1 MVQMIHLSNKND
13 NHDKIKYISSNEHA
27 RSLLKHLLENNDV
40 TYDDAREYLKLK
52 DEQTKHILRG
62 IRNEISFETTF
73 KEYKLVARPQISNPY
88 ELSLNMYHFTIT
100 KNDKDFIKGSIAPV
114 QKIQKLKVTFTYNF
128 EKDLIELNDDIVQLF
143 EDAI

>member
-1 MVQMIHLSNKND
+1 MPTLKKLINQMEHND
-13 NHDKIKYISSNEHA
+13 PYIIKINEIIQQ
-27 RSLLKHLLENNDV
+27 
-40 TYDDAREYLKLK
+40 

-62 IRNEISFETTF
+62 LKNDIHFEATF

-100 KNDKDFIKGSIAPV
+100 KNDKDFIKGSITPV
-114 QKIQKLKVTFTYNF
+114 QKIQKFKVTFAYDF
-128 EKDLIELNDDIVQLF
+128 EKDLVELNDDIVQLF

>member
-1 MVQMIHLSNKND
+1 MPTLKKLINQMEHND
-13 NHDKIKYISSNEHA
+13 PYILKI
-27 RSLLKHLLENNDV
+27 NNFIQQ
-40 TYDDAREYLKLK
+40 

-114 QKIQKLKVTFTYNF
+114 QKIQKLNVTFTYNF

>member
-1 MVQMIHLSNKND
+1 MPTLKKLINQMEQND
-13 NHDKIKYISSNEHA
+13 PYILKI
-27 RSLLKHLLENNDV
+27 NNFIQQ
-40 TYDDAREYLKLK
+40 

-100 KNDKDFIKGSIAPV
+100 KNDKDFIKGSIVPV
-114 QKIQKLKVTFTYNF
+114 NKIQKFKVTFSYDF
-128 EKDLIELNDDIVQLF
+128 EKDLAELNDDIVQLF

>member
-1 MVQMIHLSNKND
+1 MPTLKKLINQMEHND
-13 NHDKIKYISSNEHA
+13 PYILKI
-27 RSLLKHLLENNDV
+27 NNFIQQ
-40 TYDDAREYLKLK
+40 